1 MTEVRGLQRS
11 RPGLDQARR
20 LELEIIALLLLEPR
34 HLPRRLKGIVAEVDG
49 ADPDSALLR
58 FAAEAEACS
67 YDESQLLS
75 WLAEQEEG
83 SIVFERLL
91 GSQEEGPRIDLEEQL
106 AKALSLLRELRLDGQ
121 KELSRTRLEARVAEL
136 TTLLAGEG
144 LSEEDLNG
152 FYAELQEIQSVLAAR
167 DAERRLRVPA
177 SFNRQRRRR

>member
-1 MTEVRGLQRS
+1 MSGIRPRIARLGLVM
-11 RPGLDQARR
+11 LAAY
-20 LELEIIALLLLEPR
+20 LVLLLGATYWQVVR
-34 HLPRRLKGIVAEVDG
+34 AEEI
-49 ADPDSALLR
+49 ANDPDTNAR
-58 FAAEAEACS
+58 
-67 YDESQLLS
+67 
-75 WLAEQEEG
+75 
-83 SIVFERLL
+83 
-91 GSQEEGPRIDLEEQL
+91 RIDLEEQL